1 MIKRC
6 INKVIVY
13 YSTVIVLASNYT
25 EKCFVLGDSTQM
37 VKDMNLL

>member
-13 YSTVIVLASNYT
+13 YST
-25 EKCFVLGDSTQM
+25 EKCFVVGDSTQL
-37 VKDMNLL
+37 VKDMNLV

>member
-6 INKVIVY
+6 INKVLVY

-25 EKCFVLGDSTQM
+25 EKCFVLGDWTQM
-37 VKDMNLL
+37 VKDMNLV